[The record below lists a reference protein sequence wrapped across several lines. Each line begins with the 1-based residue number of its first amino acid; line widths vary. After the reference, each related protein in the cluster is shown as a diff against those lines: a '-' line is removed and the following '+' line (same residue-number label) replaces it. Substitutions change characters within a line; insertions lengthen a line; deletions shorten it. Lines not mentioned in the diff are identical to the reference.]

1 MNLASIIVLC
11 IVAGLF
17 AISVAHVKRAKASKC
32 NGNCAECA
40 FRCDG

>member
-1 MNLASIIVLC
+1 MNFASIIVLC

-17 AISVAHVKRAKASKC
+17 VISTIRSKKTQTDKC

-40 FRCDG
+40 FRKS